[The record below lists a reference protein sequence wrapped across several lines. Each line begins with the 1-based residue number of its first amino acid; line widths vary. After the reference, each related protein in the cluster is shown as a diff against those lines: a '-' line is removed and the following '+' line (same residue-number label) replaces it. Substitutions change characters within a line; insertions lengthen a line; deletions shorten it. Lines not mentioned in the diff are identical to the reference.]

1 MPRSMWKGAVSFG
14 MVSIPVRMYL
24 ATESRSVSFR
34 SLCPCHKQPIKQK
47 RHCSVTDDV
56 LEWKDVVKGYE
67 LSKDQYVIIEDE
79 DLDNL
84 PLPTAR
90 TLDITEFV
98 DASEIDDELYLKS
111 AYYLE
116 PEKTGLKP
124 FYLLK
129 EALEEAGRVAV
140 GKIAF
145 HDREHMATL
154 RPHGKG
160 VVVNTLHWPDEI
172 RDMAELNLPEQEI
185 KIDQREMAMA
195 RMLIDNLTEE
205 FDPARYHDEYREALE
220 KVAEAKAEGHTIEVG
235 AELPVPRVMDLMA
248 ALKASV
254 EASKRGSR
262 AAPEKG
268 PEPARPRVVKDKKSD
283 AKAAQADETRAQET
297 SAEETVEKPR
307 RRVARAS

>member
-1 MPRSMWKGAVSFG
+1 MWKGAVSFG

-24 ATESRSVSFR
+24 ATESKSVSFR
-34 SLCPCHKQPIKQK
+34 SLCPCHQQPIKQK

-67 LSKDQYVIIEDE
+67 LSKDQYVIIEDS

-84 PLPTAR
+84 PLATAR

-98 DASEIDDELYLKS
+98 DAGEIDDELYLKN

-116 PEKTGLKP
+116 PEKAGLKP

-172 RDMAELNLPEQEI
+172 RSIEDLNLPEEEI

-195 RMLIDNLTEE
+195 KMLIDNLTEE

-235 AELPVPRVMDLMA
+235 EEAPAPRVMDLMA

-254 EASKRGSR
+254 EASKRGGK
-262 AAPEKG
+262 AAPSQEAQ
-268 PEPARPRVVKDKKSD
+268 PARPRVMKSKK
-283 AKAAQADETRAQET
+283 AEAEA
-297 SAEETVEKPR
+297 AEESKQAAEKPR
-307 RRVARAS
+307 RRVAKAP

>member
-24 ATESRSVSFR
+24 ATESKSVSFR

-47 RHCSVTDDV
+47 RHCPITDDV

-67 LSKDQYVIIEDE
+67 LSKDHYVLIDDS

-90 TLDITEFV
+90 TLDISEFV
-98 DASEIDDELYLKS
+98 SADEIDDELYLKQ

-116 PEKTGLKP
+116 PEKTGEKP

-129 EALEEAGRVAV
+129 QALAEAGRVAV

-154 RPHGKG
+154 RPHGRG

-172 RDMAELNLPEQEI
+172 RSEAELNLPDEEI
-185 KIDQREMAMA
+185 KIDKREMAMA
-195 RMLIDNLTEE
+195 KMLIDNLTEE
-205 FDPARYHDEYREALE
+205 FDPARYHDEYREALL
-220 KVAEAKAEGHTIEVG
+220 KVAEAKAAGEVYEVSED
-235 AELPVPRVMDLMA
+235 APVPKVMDLMA

-254 EASKRGSR
+254 EASKRGSKR
-262 AAPEKG
+262 GSKAPTAAEVP
-268 PEPARPRVVKDKKSD
+268 PARPRVVKSKKP
-283 AKAAQADETRAQET
+283 AIEATTEEAA
-297 SAEETVEKPR
+297 EKPR
-307 RRVARAS
+307 RRVAKAS

>member
-1 MPRSMWKGAVSFG
+1 MWKGAVSFG

-24 ATESRSVSFR
+24 ATESKSVSFR

-56 LEWKDVVKGYE
+56 LEWRDVLKGYE
-67 LSKDQYVIIEDE
+67 LGKDQYVIIEDD

-116 PEKTGLKP
+116 PEKAGLKP

-154 RPHGKG
+154 RPYGKG

-172 RDMAELNLPEQEI
+172 RSIDELNLPEEEI

-195 RMLIDNLTEE
+195 KMLIDNLTEE
-205 FDPARYHDEYREALE
+205 FDPARYHDEYREALQ
-220 KVAEAKAEGHTIEVG
+220 KVAEAKAEGHTIEVTED
-235 AELPVPRVMDLMA
+235 APAPRVMDLMA

-254 EASKRGSR
+254 EASKRSGKG
-262 AAPEKG
+262 APADEAQ
-268 PEPARPRVVKDKKSD
+268 PSRPRVVKGKKAE
-283 AKAAQADETRAQET
+283 AKETA
-297 SAEETVEKPR
+297 EKPR

>member
-1 MPRSMWKGAVSFG
+1 MWKGAVSFG

-24 ATESRSVSFR
+24 ATESKSVSFR
-34 SLCPCHKQPIKQK
+34 SLCPCHHQPIKQK

-56 LEWKDVVKGYE
+56 LEFKDVVKGYE
-67 LSKDQYVIIEDE
+67 LSKDHYVLIDDN

-98 DASEIDDELYLKS
+98 DASEIDDELYLKQ

-116 PEKTGLKP
+116 PEKAGEKP

-129 EALEEAGRVAV
+129 QALAEGGRVAV

-145 HDREHMATL
+145 HDREHMTTL

-172 RDMAELNLPEQEI
+172 RSAEDLNLPEEEV
-185 KIDQREMAMA
+185 KVDKREMAMA

-205 FDPARYHDEYREALE
+205 FDPERYHDEYREAL
-220 KVAEAKAEGHTIEVG
+220 VALAEAKAAGQEIEVV
-235 AELPVPRVMDLMA
+235 ADAPAPKVMDLMA

-254 EASKRGSR
+254 EASKKGGR
-262 AAPEKG
+262 AAAADQAQ
-268 PEPARPRVVKDKKSD
+268 PARPTVVKDKK
-283 AKAAQADETRAQET
+283 AADKEA
-297 SAEETVEKPR
+297 VEKPR

>member
-24 ATESRSVSFR
+24 ATESKSVSFR
-34 SLCPCHKQPIKQK
+34 SLCPCHQQPIKQK

-56 LEWKDVVKGYE
+56 LEWKDVLKGYE
-67 LSKDQYVIIEDE
+67 LGKDRYVIIEDS

-84 PLPTAR
+84 PLATAR

-98 DASEIDDELYLKS
+98 DANEIDDELYLKS

-172 RDMAELNLPEQEI
+172 RSMDELNLPEEEI

-195 RMLIDNLTEE
+195 KMLIDNLTEE
-205 FDPARYHDEYREALE
+205 FDPARYHDEYREALQR
-220 KVAEAKAEGHTIEVG
+220 VAEAKADGQVIEV
-235 AELPVPRVMDLMA
+235 ASEAPAPRVMDLMA

-254 EASKRGSR
+254 EASKRGGR
-262 AAPEKG
+262 A
-268 PEPARPRVVKDKKSD
+268 EPAGEAQPSRPRVVRGK
-283 AKAAQADETRAQET
+283 KAAT
-297 SAEETVEKPR
+297 AEAEEKPR
-307 RRVARAS
+307 RKVAKAS

>member
-24 ATESRSVSFR
+24 ATESKSVSFR
-34 SLCPCHKQPIKQK
+34 SLCPCHQQPIKQK

-56 LEWKDVVKGYE
+56 LEWKDVLKGYE
-67 LSKDQYVIIEDE
+67 LGKDRYVIIEDN

-98 DASEIDDELYLKS
+98 DASEIDDELYLRN

-145 HDREHMATL
+145 HDHEHMATL

-172 RDMAELNLPEQEI
+172 RSMDELNLPEEEI

-195 RMLIDNLTEE
+195 KMLIDNLTEE
-205 FDPARYHDEYREALE
+205 FDPARYHDEYREALQR
-220 KVAEAKAEGHTIEVG
+220 VAEAKADGQVIEVSEE
-235 AELPVPRVMDLMA
+235 APAPKVMDLMA

-254 EASKRGSR
+254 EASKRSGR
-262 AAPEKG
+262 AAPAEEAQ
-268 PEPARPRVVKDKKSD
+268 PSRPRVVKGKKVSASAAADVSD
-283 AKAAQADETRAQET
+283 
-297 SAEETVEKPR
+297 KPR
-307 RRVARAS
+307 RKVAKAS